1 MSGQMTKVFV
11 ADARRRWSEEEKQAI
26 IEESKTNPVARVAKK
41 YGVAT
46 SLLFR
51 WRKLQGIRVRRPA
64 LQLPAEEG
72 FVRVALPACA
82 KPELRFGEGRPAP
95 AAAVPTNHGQG
106 SIEIVLSC
114 GRRVIV
120 GKDVDVSALKRVVEA
135 LESR

>member
-1 MSGQMTKVFV
+1 MSGHMTKFFV

-41 YGVAT
+41 HGVAT

-51 WRKLQGIRVRRPA
+51 WRKMQGIGARRPRTSN
-64 LQLPAEEG
+64 ETD
-72 FVRVALPACA
+72 FVPIALPACA

-95 AAAVPTNHGQG
+95 AERAPSAATQG
-106 SIEIVLSC
+106 LIEIVLGG

-120 GKDVDVSALKRVVEA
+120 GADVDTCALKRVITA
-135 LESR
+135 LETK

>member
-1 MSGQMTKVFV
+1 MSGHMTKVFV

-51 WRKLQGIRVRRPA
+51 WRKLQGIRVRTPA

-72 FVRVALPACA
+72 FIRVALPA
-82 KPELRFGEGRPAP
+82 AP
-95 AAAVPTNHGQG
+95 INHGQG

-120 GKDVDVSALKRVVEA
+120 GKDIDVSALKRVVEA

>member
-41 YGVAT
+41 HGVAV

-51 WRKLQGIRVRRPA
+51 WRKAAGIRVRGLSPHS
-64 LQLPAEEG
+64 LEG
-72 FVRVALPACA
+72 KFVRVALPV
-82 KPELRFGEGRPAP
+82 PV
-95 AAAVPTNHGQG
+95 AAAAANGGQG
-106 SIEIVLSC
+106 SIEIVLGS

-120 GKDVDVSALKRVVEA
+120 GKDVDANTLKRVLA
-135 LESR
+135 ILEDQPVCRSSQSEGR